1 MLALSYYRSGQKS
14 LRVYH
19 ILKERQLKL
28 SKSRF
33 LLAKCCLD
41 LNKYGEAESVL
52 TSHLTLKPEPSS
64 SGAKFKLYDEI
75 VREYGNEYSPQV
87 LQILAHVYSKTDRS
101 MQAVEFYKKSLR
113 LNPFMWSSF
122 DSVCTMGEKIDPSKY
137 FTFNSALNAYKS
149 HILETNSQI
158 QTTLNNVTNQLNVN
172 NNNNNNVQQNQS
184 QNQFTNVLKQQNDLQ
199 YLDQK
204 CKHDI
209 STILRLVEQDQQT
222 KFLNSFNNSSTF
234 KVFSF
239 FFKLFLICFIYI

>member
-1 MLALSYYRSGQKS
+1 MYLLALSYYRSGQKS

-28 SKSRF
+28 AKSRY

-52 TSHLTLKPEPSS
+52 TCNLTLKSDASS
-64 SGAKFKLYDEI
+64 SGTKFKLYDEI
-75 VREYGNEYSPQV
+75 VKEYGAEYSPHV
-87 LQILAHVYSKTDRS
+87 LQILANVYSRTDRNS
-101 MQAVEFYKKSLR
+101 QALEFYKKSLR

-122 DSVCTMGEKIDPSKY
+122 DSVCTMGEKIDPAKY

-149 HILETNSQI
+149 HILESNSQI

-172 NNNNNNVQQNQS
+172 NNNVQQNQS
-184 QNQFTNVLKQQNDLQ
+184 HNQFANVLKQQNDLQ

-222 KFLNSFNNSSTF
+222 KYLNSFNNSSTF
-234 KVFSF
+234 KVKSKKKKNF
-239 FFKLFLICFIYI
+239 F